1 MDTTK
6 QRFVWFRGSNWSVRD
21 IEGRD
26 TIVSDMYMEKKAI
39 IRRKSKKGGAGER
52 VGYSREWLGMLASI
66 E

>member
-1 MDTTK
+1 M
-6 QRFVWFRGSNWSVRD
+6 RD